1 MGRRAKAKESQEYD
15 RELADLPEPL
25 RRREFMMR
33 VEAVIFAAS
42 KPVIR
47 ETLAA
52 LVGRDCN
59 LDLLIADISEE
70 LRARPTPKK

>member
-1 MGRRAKAKESQEYD
+1 MGRRAKPKSQEFD
-15 RELADLPEPL
+15 RELADLPAPL

-42 KPVIR
+42 KPVMR

-52 LVGRDCN
+52 LIGSDCN
-59 LDLLIADISEE
+59 LDLLIADIRDE
-70 LRARPTPKK
+70 LRGASL